1 MSTQRD
7 GVRRQARALVEHP
20 RFQSLI
26 IGVIVMNAITLGLEV
41 NLHRVESAMAVL
53 HVLDRIAI
61 AVFVVEIVIRLVA
74 YGWSFFRSAWSIF
87 DLLIVIISLIPA
99 AGALSVL
106 RALRILRVTRLFST
120 VASMR
125 TIINALVGAI
135 PAMGSIMLVMV
146 LLLYIGA
153 VLAAGLFG
161 SSFERQFGSLEYSML
176 TLFQLMTLDGWSAEI
191 VGPIMDVYP
200 WAWVFFIPYIII
212 TSFAVLNLFIG
223 VLMSNI
229 EADKQERDA
238 SHAARLEQ
246 RLDTLSQQVVELQ
259 RLIERQSR
267 DS

>member
-1 MSTQRD
+1 MLRHRD
-7 GVRRQARALVEHP
+7 GVRQRARALVEHP
-20 RFQSLI
+20 RFQRLI
-26 IGVIVMNAITLGLEV
+26 IGVIMVNAVTLGLEV
-41 NLHRVESAMAVL
+41 NLHRVESVMAVL
-53 HVLDRIAI
+53 HIFDRIAI
-61 AVFVVEIVIRLVA
+61 AVFVAEIALRLVA

-87 DLLIVIISLIPA
+87 DLIIVIISLIPA

-135 PAMGSIMLVMV
+135 PAMTSIMLVMA

-161 SSFERQFGSLEYSML
+161 SSFERQFGSLEHSML

-191 VGPIMDVYP
+191 VGPVMEIYP
-200 WAWVFFIPYIII
+200 WAWLFFIPYIVI

-229 EADKQERDA
+229 EAEKQE
-238 SHAARLEQ
+238 HADTRSVQLEQ
-246 RLDTLSQQVVELQ
+246 RIEQLSQHVVELQ